1 MLSEISVETFCV
13 CVITNAKQESFYL
26 CGENQSKQNEHN
38 ETTNYSHIG
47 PCRDSNKHGI
57 GMQQ

>member
-13 CVITNAKQESFYL
+13 CVITNARQESFYL
-26 CGENQSKQNEHN
+26 CRENQSKHEDNES
-38 ETTNYSHIG
+38 TNYNHVVAYHDCS
-47 PCRDSNKHGI
+47 KHGI